1 MNRLPTLSDAVA
13 THAALT
19 PNKLAARDSR
29 RAMTFAELNQRAQ
42 QLAEGLLSLELNAGD
57 RVGVLAYNCV
67 EWVEIYVALARVGL
81 VAVPINFRLTGPEV
95 AYILGDAEVRAV
107 IAGVEFCELL
117 ESQSVPRPNLPARAL
132 HRFLP
137 TRHSC
142 TPTPPPDR
150 RRVVRVR
157 ASPQPVAVSAGLAPR
172 MSLHGA
178 NPERPVCWVSAWH
191 ASPQRQ
197 IEWVVGS

>member
-42 QLAEGLLSLELNAGD
+42 QLAEGLLELGLHAGD

-67 EWVEIYVALARVGL
+67 EWLEIYVALARVGL

-95 AYILGDAEVRAV
+95 AYILGDAEVRAI

-117 ESQSVPRPNLPARAL
+117 EAQSVPSRSPSIRCIVIGAA
-132 HRFLP
+132 
-137 TRHSC
+137 
-142 TPTPPPDR
+142 PTP
-150 RRVVRVR
+150 
-157 ASPQPVAVSAGLAPR
+157 AWISYETLISTAAG
-172 MSLHGA
+172 ST
-178 NPERPVCWVSAWH
+178 
-191 ASPQRQ
+191 
-197 IEWVVGS
+197 